1 LSKLKNPQ
9 KLSKKE
15 CMKDLY
21 RALGVSRSASP
32 QALKAA
38 YQTKARNCPNDSES
52 LETLKMAYA
61 ILISSELRA
70 EYDAFQDMGGMKW
83 SMRRGVDI
91 MDRGI
96 VLSGSF
102 GG

>member
-1 LSKLKNPQ
+1 
-9 KLSKKE
+9 
-15 CMKDLY
+15 MKDLY
-21 RALGVSRSASP
+21 KVLGVARSASP
-32 QALKAA
+32 IALKAA
-38 YQTKARNCPNDSES
+38 YQSKTSKCSDKEL
-52 LETLKMAYA
+52 LENLKMAFA
-61 ILISSELRA
+61 ILSSSELRA

>member
-1 LSKLKNPQ
+1 
-9 KLSKKE
+9 
-15 CMKDLY
+15 MKDLY

>member
-1 LSKLKNPQ
+1 
-9 KLSKKE
+9 
-15 CMKDLY
+15 MKDLY
-21 RALGVSRSASP
+21 RVLGVSRSSSP
-32 QALKAA
+32 QALKVA
-38 YQTKARNCPNDSES
+38 YQYKARNFTNDSES
-52 LETLKMAYA
+52 LESLKMAYA